1 LSHPNSFYLF
11 QIYELLYDRM
21 VLDEGAEIA
30 GPYKVHVSGTIS
42 ELTGEKFYELFRE
55 FLFIVILMYPM
66 PSLTLMLDIL
76 GNFLVGV
83 FQLENHD
90 ISKFTYS

>member
-1 LSHPNSFYLF
+1 
-11 QIYELLYDRM
+11 M

-42 ELTGEKFYELFRE
+42 ELTGEKFYVLFRE

-83 FQLENHD
+83 FQALNTKTTTIKGT
-90 ISKFTYS
+90 ISTLPHRLSSDDHGGGSEG